1 MTEDDKKTYLWTAGL
16 TGFIILL
23 AIGAFALGL
32 VPSGA

>member
-16 TGFIILL
+16 TGLILLL

-32 VPSGA
+32 IPTAA